1 MIGQIER
8 LFLGQIEF
16 TQRTTSSTFVRKK
29 LRKKLRKFHCRK
41 TYSLK
46 VLYIHVHTYQIEIT
60 FDK

>member
-8 LFLGQIEF
+8 LKLGQIEF
-16 TQRTTSSTFVRKK
+16 THRTTSSTFVRKK
-29 LRKKLRKFHCRK
+29 LRKITKISQ